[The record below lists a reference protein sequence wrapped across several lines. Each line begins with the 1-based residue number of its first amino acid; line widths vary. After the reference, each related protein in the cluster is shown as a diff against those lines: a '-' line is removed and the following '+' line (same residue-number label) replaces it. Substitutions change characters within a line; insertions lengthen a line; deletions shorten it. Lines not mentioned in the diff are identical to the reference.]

1 MPFFVRLKARIFSKL
16 RFEWF
21 GNSDQ
26 SKRHGKPSKKGGNI
40 WTMMAGWIRNTE
52 LLIFQFQA
60 INRDKKQAVLQRVD
74 QIVCCLL
81 KK

>member
-1 MPFFVRLKARIFSKL
+1 MKCTGSKKTPKDKEDMPFFVRLKARIFSKL

-52 LLIFQFQA
+52 H
-60 INRDKKQAVLQRVD
+60 
-74 QIVCCLL
+74 
-81 KK
+81 